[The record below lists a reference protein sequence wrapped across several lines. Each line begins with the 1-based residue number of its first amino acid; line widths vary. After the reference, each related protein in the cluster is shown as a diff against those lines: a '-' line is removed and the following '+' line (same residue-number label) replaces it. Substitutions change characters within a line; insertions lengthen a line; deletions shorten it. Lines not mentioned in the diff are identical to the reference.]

1 MSNPKFNLKIEMLNL
16 DLPYSKSLN
25 RGGGGITFG
34 MIPDIVQL
42 FHPNKLAENQLER
55 KVSLLVKD
63 EYSKTTSAEICAM

>member
-1 MSNPKFNLKIEMLNL
+1 
-16 DLPYSKSLN
+16 
-25 RGGGGITFG
+25 

-63 EYSKTTSAEICAM
+63 EYSKLLQQKSVQCDSEIYVIIA